1 MTCIQKGLKSQSWGM
16 VEKIYMIYTDIAVR
30 KKKGRRD
37 CTFKFAHDHV
47 IEKDALEEKK
57 IERDM
62 LTLEQNIWTITKFP
76 KVT

>member
-1 MTCIQKGLKSQSWGM
+1 MHSEG
-16 VEKIYMIYTDIAVR
+16 VEIPILGDGRKNYMIYTDIAVR

-62 LTLEQNIWTITKFP
+62 LTLEQNIWIITKLP

>member
-1 MTCIQKGLKSQSWGM
+1 M
-16 VEKIYMIYTDIAVR
+16 VEKIYMIYTDIPVM

-47 IEKDALEEKK
+47 IEKDAFIREKK
-57 IERDM
+57 IEKDM
-62 LTLEQNIWTITKFP
+62 LTLEQNIWIITKLS

>member
-1 MTCIQKGLKSQSWGM
+1 M
-16 VEKIYMIYTDIAVR
+16 VEKIYMIYTNIPVR

-47 IEKDALEEKK
+47 IEKDAFIREKK
-57 IERDM
+57 IAKDM
-62 LTLEQNIWTITKFP
+62 LTLEQNIWIITKLF

>member
-37 CTFKFAHDHV
+37 CTFKLAHDHV
-47 IEKDALEEKK
+47 IEKDAFIRGEKK
-57 IERDM
+57 
-62 LTLEQNIWTITKFP
+62 N
-76 KVT
+76 